1 MKRVIVL
8 SSDIIMLDRFFGVFK
23 NFILILLCN

>member
-8 SSDIIMLDRFFGVFK
+8 SSDIILLDKFFGVFK
-23 NFILILLCN
+23 NFYFDTFM